1 MSTTTKRKASL
12 EDAFEAIG
20 LSEESRR
27 KGEESLRKLS
37 ENLKKTNGDFSSN
50 WGKFVESLVEG
61 GLVELL
67 KDRGISADK
76 TILRIDDTKYFLKK
90 LAIFKE
96 IFPEY
101 SSKQV
106 YGAVGYLRYDAHAA
120 IYSEKQGLFVIKAT
134 GDSASIT
141 NKNDFKPKAF

>member
-1 MSTTTKRKASL
+1 MRTPDSPVDKTMTRVRPHK
-12 EDAFEAIG
+12 
-20 LSEESRR
+20 EE
-27 KGEESLRKLS
+27 KMNYEFDILAV
-37 ENLKKTNGDFSSN
+37 NGDEVIV
-50 WGKFVESLVEG
+50 VEV
-61 GLVELL
+61 
-67 KDRGISADK
+67 K
-76 TILRIDDTKYFLKK
+76 TTLRIDDTKYFLKK

-106 YGAVGYLRYDAHAA
+106 YGAVGYLRYDVHAT

-141 NKNDFKPKAF
+141 NKNDFKPKTF